1 MKQVS
6 TTEIK
11 LSMERFEKD
20 GDWFCDR
27 FNEFQKKYAGK
38 VIAVKNQKIIVV
50 TTKLDDL
57 LKKIRSRGED
67 PADVYI
73 DSIPEKGV
81 AYIL

>member
-38 VIAVKNQKIIVV
+38 VIAVKNQKII
-50 TTKLDDL
+50 
-57 LKKIRSRGED
+57 
-67 PADVYI
+67 
-73 DSIPEKGV
+73 EKF
-81 AYIL
+81 L